1 LAGHRDFNSP
11 PDDNLSAP
19 FPESGPSDRLLRDQS
34 DGGDLDRPA
43 GLGSAASFSTN
54 GLVAY
59 QPFSGGQNSIIE
71 VTHSSYKISRSIS
84 HAINTTKPYSV
95 FLIHNILK

>member
-11 PDDNLSAP
+11 PDDKLSAH

-43 GLGSAASFSTN
+43 GLGSAASFSN
-54 GLVAY
+54 QWV
-59 QPFSGGQNSIIE
+59 SGVSTI
-71 VTHSSYKISRSIS
+71 
-84 HAINTTKPYSV
+84 
-95 FLIHNILK
+95 